1 MRVARWAGRYNGTG
15 ERAGADKE
23 GRAIIVAYAQRA
35 LRWRIVRYGLVG
47 GLGIPVNLLA
57 LAFFLHLVGER
68 LYPLASACAFEV
80 STTVNFV
87 LNQLYTYGEQKH
99 LRGWAWP
106 RRALKAQMASLS
118 ALALAWAIALALTY
132 GVHLSPYLAN
142 ATGIVC
148 AFFYNFTIANRFVFR
163 PAPAAGT
170 ESAAK

>member
-1 MRVARWAGRYNGTG
+1 MADRYNGTG
-15 ERAGADKE
+15 HRAGVERE
-23 GRAIIVAYAQRA
+23 GRAIIVAYAQGL
-35 LRWRIVRYGLVG
+35 LRRRIVRYALVG
-47 GLGIPVNLLA
+47 GIGIPVDLLA
-57 LAFFLHLVGER
+57 LALVLHLVGDR

-80 STTVNFV
+80 STSVNFV

-99 LRGWAWP
+99 LRGWEWP

-118 ALALAWAIALALTY
+118 ALAIAYALALALKY
-132 GVHLSPYLAN
+132 GVHVSPYLAN

-163 PAPAAGT
+163 PAPAAES

>member
-1 MRVARWAGRYNGTG
+1 MGAGLGR
-15 ERAGADKE
+15 E
-23 GRAIIVAYAQRA
+23 GRHILVAYAQSL
-35 LRWRIVRYGLVG
+35 LRRRIVRYALVG
-47 GLGIPVNLLA
+47 GIGIPVNLLTLA
-57 LAFFLHLVGER
+57 LFLHLMGNP

-99 LRGWAWP
+99 LRGWEWP

-118 ALALAWAIALALTY
+118 ALAMAWAIALALKY
-132 GVHLSPYLAN
+132 GLHANPYLAQ
-142 ATGIVC
+142 AAGIVC

-163 PAPAAGT
+163 PAPAAGS

>member
-1 MRVARWAGRYNGTG
+1 MGREKVLELT
-15 ERAGADKE
+15 RE
-23 GRAIIVAYAQRA
+23 GRTIVVAYAQGL
-35 LRWRIVRYGLVG
+35 LRWRIVRYALVG

-57 LAFFLHLVGER
+57 LALFLHLVGER
-68 LYPLASACAFEV
+68 LYPLASACAFEG

-99 LRGWAWP
+99 LRGWQWP

-118 ALALAWAIALALTY
+118 ALAIAWAIALALKY

-148 AFFYNFTIANRFVFR
+148 AFFYNFAIANRFVFR
-163 PAPAAGT
+163 PAPATGT
-170 ESAAK
+170 ESATK

>member
-1 MRVARWAGRYNGTG
+1 MGREKVLELT
-15 ERAGADKE
+15 
-23 GRAIIVAYAQRA
+23 GRAATIIVAYAQGV

-57 LAFFLHLVGER
+57 LALVLHLVGDR

-80 STTVNFV
+80 STSVNFV

-148 AFFYNFTIANRFVFR
+148 AFFYNFTVANRFVFR
-163 PAPAAGT
+163 PAPAGT